1 MINGLNLP
9 AAGNTGNQR
18 LGSGGDCGK
27 LGGHLC
33 YSSSGRAVELSDA
46 FVDFAGGF
54 VDAGLHAAK
63 SQGKK
68 QGIIVVVEL
77 LNCRNLSFFAQDW
90 PL

>member
-1 MINGLNLP
+1 MINVLNLP

-46 FVDFAGGF
+46 FVDFSGGF
-54 VDAGLHAAK
+54 VDAGLHAAE

-68 QGIIVVVEL
+68 QRV
-77 LNCRNLSFFAQDW
+77 LSSSW
-90 PL
+90 SS